1 MSGPAGHSLTGAIAR
16 AWVHPRA
23 AMARQVEEG
32 LSEPRALF
40 HLMLASGLLFVA
52 SLPAAVASARRLTVE
67 DPVSGTVAAH
77 IFGYFFVAPLLAYGV
92 AALAHLC
99 VRAFGGRAPFLAAR
113 SALFWSVLVV
123 APAVLA
129 VTALEALA
137 LPRLGGAALPLV
149 RVLGYLGLGLCG
161 QPCRG
166 GGPAGDLAGRAR
178 GRACT
183 RRPCRG
189 AGNPGVL
196 RIRQRPGVT
205 GRPGS
210 ETECGDRQAPCGQ
223 SS

>member
-99 VRAFGGRAPFLAAR
+99 VRAFGGHAPFLAAR

-137 LPRLGGAALPLV
+137 LPLLGGAALPLV
-149 RVLGYLGLGLCG
+149 RVLGYLGVAFWVWVFAASLAEAEGLRATWPVVLGAVLVLG
-161 QPCRG
+161 
-166 GGPAGDLAGRAR
+166 ALVAVLATLAFFASGSGRA
-178 GRACT
+178 
-183 RRPCRG
+183 
-189 AGNPGVL
+189 
-196 RIRQRPGVT
+196 
-205 GRPGS
+205 
-210 ETECGDRQAPCGQ
+210 
-223 SS
+223 